1 MMFNFLAIN
10 NAINFVNSFN
20 KKIKV
25 LDLECQTYEKK
36 NKLEIILSHKLL
48 KSHQKN
54 SFKNLFKKKENITT
68 KDFYLALVCLKYDS
82 IDINGD
88 LDSYSFDLN
97 YDLVNEYKF
106 NNKYDFVI
114 NNGTGEHL
122 FDQFSFF
129 KNTHELCEKNG
140 LMMHVV
146 PFIGYVNHAFYNYPP
161 LFFIDL
167 ASANNYEVIKISF
180 CIRDGSEIIIDKDKY
195 VDICAQIKPK
205 EIYKKTFISK
215 LIEFSK
221 DKIGENFFILTV
233 LKKIKNSNF
242 VTPLQG
248 KYLSDIKDNSHI
260 NKYKDQN
267 QGSQLAAGQVADKKL
282 RI

>member
-25 LDLECQTYEKK
+25 LDLGCQTYEKK
-36 NKLEIILSHKLL
+36 NNLEIILSHKLL

-54 SFKNLFKKKENITT
+54 FFKNLFKKKENITT
-68 KDFYLALVCLKYDS
+68 KDFYLALGCLKYDS

-122 FDQFSFF
+122 FNQFSFF
-129 KNTHELCEKNG
+129 K
-140 LMMHVV
+140 
-146 PFIGYVNHAFYNYPP
+146 
-161 LFFIDL
+161 
-167 ASANNYEVIKISF
+167 
-180 CIRDGSEIIIDKDKY
+180 KY
-195 VDICAQIKPK
+195 
-205 EIYKKTFISK
+205 T
-215 LIEFSK
+215 
-221 DKIGENFFILTV
+221 
-233 LKKIKNSNF
+233 
-242 VTPLQG
+242 
-248 KYLSDIKDNSHI
+248 
-260 NKYKDQN
+260 
-267 QGSQLAAGQVADKKL
+267 
-282 RI
+282 

>member
-1 MMFNFLAIN
+1 MNHSDNYFFFFA
-10 NAINFVNSFN
+10 
-20 KKIKV
+20 KI
-25 LDLECQTYEKK
+25 
-36 NKLEIILSHKLL
+36 
-48 KSHQKN
+48 
-54 SFKNLFKKKENITT
+54 
-68 KDFYLALVCLKYDS
+68 
-82 IDINGD
+82 
-88 LDSYSFDLN
+88 
-97 YDLVNEYKF
+97 
-106 NNKYDFVI
+106 
-114 NNGTGEHL
+114 
-122 FDQFSFF
+122 
-129 KNTHELCEKNG
+129 
-140 LMMHVV
+140 
-146 PFIGYVNHAFYNYPP
+146 
-161 LFFIDL
+161 
-167 ASANNYEVIKISF
+167 IKISF